1 MTFPFPNNHSAIS
14 SQTFSSKDELQEALK
29 SANVDL
35 KWHESG
41 RSELD
46 RVFGKY
52 DEMERFKS
60 YIVAGC
66 SLLFWE
72 AIQCRREFYF
82 SDVRFHSRFF
92 FSRFGRFKWKKQG
105 LQPVRFGPVRSGSA
119 VRKLEP
125 VPKVGP
131 WSTKIGTA
139 VLFQPIFH

>member
-14 SQTFSSKDELQEALK
+14 SQTFSSKDELQEALN

-72 AIQCRREFYF
+72 AIQCRREFHF
-82 SDVRFHSRFF
+82 SDVRFHSPAI
-92 FSRFGRFKWKKQG
+92 FGRFQLSLNGKKQG
-105 LQPVRFGPVRSGSA
+105 LQPVRFGPA
-119 VRKLEP
+119 LQFEN
-125 VPKVGP
+125 
-131 WSTKIGTA
+131 
-139 VLFQPIFH
+139 

>member
-1 MTFPFPNNHSAIS
+1 MPCPHWLKPVAELLKQPWICVFLLSSYPDLLSAIS
-14 SQTFSSKDELQEALK
+14 SQTFSSKDELQEALN

-72 AIQCRREFYF
+72 AIQCRREFHF
-82 SDVRFHSRFF
+82 SDVRFHS
-92 FSRFGRFKWKKQG
+92 
-105 LQPVRFGPVRSGSA
+105 
-119 VRKLEP
+119 
-125 VPKVGP
+125 
-131 WSTKIGTA
+131 
-139 VLFQPIFH
+139 